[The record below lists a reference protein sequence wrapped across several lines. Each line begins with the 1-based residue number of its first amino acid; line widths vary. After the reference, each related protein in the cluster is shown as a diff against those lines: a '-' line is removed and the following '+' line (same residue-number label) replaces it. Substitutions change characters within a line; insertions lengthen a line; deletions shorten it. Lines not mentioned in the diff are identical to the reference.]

1 MLFLNLMKQN
11 PLPVDVKFVAHGIEK
26 HCPSFL
32 KKMGNVFGKDGQRFP
47 KLRATE
53 NHCIVIAFSGNCPA
67 RVVSTDA
74 LSCKEPE
81 P

>member
-1 MLFLNLMKQN
+1 
-11 PLPVDVKFVAHGIEK
+11 
-26 HCPSFL
+26 
-32 KKMGNVFGKDGQRFP
+32 MGNVFEKDGQRFP
-47 KLRATE
+47 KLRATK